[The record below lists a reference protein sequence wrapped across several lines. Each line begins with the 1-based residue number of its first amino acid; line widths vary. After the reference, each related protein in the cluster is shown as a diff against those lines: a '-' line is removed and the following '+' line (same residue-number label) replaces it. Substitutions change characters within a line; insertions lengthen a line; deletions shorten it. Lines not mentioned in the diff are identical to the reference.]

1 MSKKTNILCEIEL
14 SATVIQIKEPPCE
27 CAIHKETPTDI
38 AQYRCTCP
46 VHQEMYQFHLLSSS
60 SSSSLSVV
68 PFFSLGMCGRP
79 LRELTFLQM
88 RLKKNE
94 NWYKTNYV
102 YRHVCTCTGII
113 VVIFS
118 FSPIPFNFVFTPYLF
133 AFCEM

>member
-14 SATVIQIKEPPCE
+14 SATVTVIQNEEPPCE

-94 NWYKTNYV
+94 NWYKTNYIQTCMYM
-102 YRHVCTCTGII
+102 YRYNRGNFQFFTHSLQLCLYT
-113 VVIFS
+113 IF
-118 FSPIPFNFVFTPYLF
+118 IRIL
-133 AFCEM
+133 